1 MEPISNPQKK
11 SNIPIIAAVSV
22 VFACCCG
29 TVILCLIAGAGFF
42 ALNRTSYSLDSHQ
55 TTPTESFDNMFPPTS
70 EPFDPNIP
78 QGGRG
83 DNALRKRVWDFIVP
97 MAEEQAGCVS
107 PLAIISVLTVTSEPD
122 SAGVWEE
129 TWEVFCENG
138 SNPVFRI
145 IFTPN
150 SDGTI
155 NFSPGLINK

>member
-1 MEPISNPQKK
+1 M
-11 SNIPIIAAVSV
+11 
-22 VFACCCG
+22 
-29 TVILCLIAGAGFF
+29 
-42 ALNRTSYSLDSHQ
+42 
-55 TTPTESFDNMFPPTS
+55 PTESFENTFIPTPAT
-70 EPFDPNIP
+70 EEAFDPNIP

-83 DNALRKRVWDFIVP
+83 DNALRKRVWEFILP

-150 SDGTI
+150 SDGTV